1 MGSEKSRFGLL
12 SVGKPERIFFFLF
25 MKGAQKEANCPRIS
39 CVGKDGL
46 GLLFLGVLGL
56 QVCTVVSD
64 LWRVGG
70 GQAEEIHCSH
80 CFVGLICFLRQSL
93 SV

>member
-1 MGSEKSRFGLL
+1 
-12 SVGKPERIFFFLF
+12 

-70 GQAEEIHCSH
+70 GK
-80 CFVGLICFLRQSL
+80 LRRYIVPIVL
-93 SV
+93 WV